1 MSGLQTWKIRRLEPC
16 EHGRT
21 RKLWEEVFVED
32 TGEFLDYYYSYK
44 IADNEIYVIEID
56 DEIVSML
63 HLNPYVMRIR
73 QRLEPV
79 HYIVAVATSK
89 EYRSQGMMRTL
100 LTKAMED
107 MKQRHEPFTFLMP
120 ADEAIYAPYGFEY
133 IYEQRT
139 CELVGKKLPD
149 EDVIFTEMAE
159 SDAGDVSSYMNQM
172 LDRYIM
178 TTWRDESYCI
188 RMLAEQKSENG
199 GILIARKNNQI
210 IGVFPW
216 AKEEAYEIREPMFTD
231 EDVLYAA
238 ACKVAGNAKA
248 KVSGYGN
255 QRKPLIMAKVLDETA
270 FFECFGET
278 DFKQEPNYFINEVV

>member
-1 MSGLQTWKIRRLEPC
+1 MSGLQTWKIRKLETC

-21 RKLWEEVFVED
+21 RKLWEKVFAED
-32 TGEFLDYYYSYK
+32 TREFLDYYYLYK

-63 HLNPYVMRIR
+63 HLNPYVVRIGA
-73 QRLEPV
+73 RLESV
-79 HYIVAVATSK
+79 HYVVAVATDK

-107 MKQRHEPFTFLMP
+107 MKRRHEPFTFLMP

-139 CELVGKKLPD
+139 CELVGKILPD
-149 EDVIFTEMAE
+149 ADISFTEMAE
-159 SDAGDVSSYMNQM
+159 ADAWSVASYMNQM
-172 LDRYIM
+172 LDNYMLAI
-178 TTWRDESYCI
+178 WRDESYCI

-199 GILIARKNNQI
+199 GILIARKDNRI

-216 AKEEAYEIREPMFTD
+216 AKEETYEIREPLFTD
-231 EDVLYAA
+231 KAVLYAA
-238 ACKVAGNAKA
+238 ARKVAGDA
-248 KVSGYGN
+248 KVTVLGYGD

-270 FFECFGET
+270 FFECFGKKK
-278 DFKQEPNYFINEVV
+278 FKQEPNYFINEVV